1 MRSLNALA
9 RRIALPGLVVLLL
22 AQATPGQQ
30 LPTRARR
37 PGRSATPT
45 AVSPGRSVLPAPAP
59 APANAK
65 AARRYDEQRLLAGHL
80 LRRIGFGPNA
90 QEMAAV
96 LRLGH
101 QAYVEQQLDPKSIN
115 DSAAEG
121 RLQGNLRRYD
131 DYNRLRNWYLRMIFS
146 RRQLQEKMTLI
157 WHEHFSTSNAKVG
170 YARLMGLHEDLLRR
184 HALGSFRQ
192 LLADMTRDQAML
204 VWLDNDYNSGTETD
218 DEGNVIPP
226 NENYA
231 RELLQLFSL
240 GTQKLNMDGT
250 PVLGPDGLGVPN
262 YTEDDVKEVA
272 RALTGWRTGNYR
284 SGTKSRFA
292 AYAHD
297 AGDKSILGETLAGRR
312 DKDGAREVE
321 DVVDILMRH
330 PSTAPFI
337 SKILIQKLA
346 TETPSPAYVQR
357 VATVFKQTTGD
368 ITSTVRAIL
377 FDSEFTSPGVVRSQ
391 FKTPIEYFVGAI
403 RGLGA
408 ETDGYAMVGWGYR
421 SKHLVYYPPSVFS
434 FYRPGQKSDLVN
446 TALATIRDVAADEL
460 VSEDGRADVY
470 FDVRDFVRRNNIET
484 PEQAVDALTDML
496 LAGPLQAEVRDE
508 IIAYFDGQVTDEK
521 LRGAIW
527 LIICSPD
534 YQRN

>member
-9 RRIALPGLVVLLL
+9 RLIALPGLVVLLL
-22 AQATPGQQ
+22 AQVSPGQQ
-30 LPTRARR
+30 LPMRTRRT
-37 PGRSATPT
+37 GRTATPT
-45 AVSPGRSVLPAPAP
+45 AVSPGAPVTPRPAA

-65 AARRYDEQRLLAGHL
+65 AARAYDEQRLLAGHL
-80 LRRIGFGPNA
+80 LRRIGFGPNE
-90 QEMAAV
+90 QEMEKV
-96 LRLGH
+96 LEMGY
-101 QAYVEQQLDPKSIN
+101 QAYIDQQLNPRSIN
-115 DSAAEG
+115 DSAAEA
-121 RLQGNLRRYD
+121 RLQQRIGRYD
-131 DYNRLRNWYLRMIFS
+131 DYSRIRNWHLRMLFS
-146 RRQLQEKMTLI
+146 RRQLQEKMALI
-157 WHEHFSTSNAKVG
+157 WHEHFSTSNDKVG

-184 HALGSFRQ
+184 EALGSFRQ
-192 LLADMTRDQAML
+192 LLIDMTRDQAML
-204 VWLDNDYNSGTETD
+204 VWLDNNYNSGTETD
-218 DEGNVIPP
+218 DDGNLIPP

-250 PVLGPDGLGVPN
+250 PVLGSNGLALPN

-272 RALTGWRTGNYR
+272 RALTGWRMGNYR
-284 SGTKSRFA
+284 SGTASKFMR
-292 AYAHD
+292 YAHD
-297 AGDKSILGETLAGRR
+297 AGDKTILGETLAGRQGR
-312 DKDGAREVE
+312 DGMREVE

-346 TETPSPAYVQR
+346 TETPAPAYVQR
-357 VATVFKQTTGD
+357 VATVFKQTNGD
-368 ITSTVRAIL
+368 IKATVRAL
-377 FDSEFTSPGVVRSQ
+377 LLDAEFTAPANVRSQ
-391 FKTPIEYFVGAI
+391 YKTPIEYFVGAV

-408 ETDGYAMVGWGYR
+408 ETGGDAVMNWCYR
-421 SKHLVYYPPSVFS
+421 SKHYLYHPPSVFS
-434 FYRPGQKSDLVN
+434 FYRPGQKGDLVN

-460 VSEDGRADVY
+460 VSEYSAGVY
-470 FDVRDFVRRNNIET
+470 FDVPDFVERHAIET
-484 PEQAVDALTDML
+484 PEQAVDALSDVL

-508 IIAYFDGQVTDEK
+508 MIAYFGGQVTEEK